1 MHLGAYYERNNN
13 YISSNITYFSIN
25 DYVICVFFF
34 KHKSIKSIHLCIEN
48 HNSHNNTSII
58 ANSEGGVKKLYF
70 SYFSNRF
77 TKYLS
82 THLEHE
88 YKLKGGRETIAGS
101 KWIRHCSL
109 LPSLNILSIEWL
121 IHKWHK
127 YIFRTSTL
135 KIC

>member
-1 MHLGAYYERNNN
+1 MKETTIIYHQ
-13 YISSNITYFSIN
+13 ISLTLALMTMLF
-25 DYVICVFFF
+25 VCFFF

-101 KWIRHCSL
+101 K
-109 LPSLNILSIEWL
+109 
-121 IHKWHK
+121 
-127 YIFRTSTL
+127 
-135 KIC
+135 